1 MKTAQVLQY
10 PTYDNGLLSKHHTI
24 LFNIAAYTVLKL
36 SKAQGQKLYALIEDT
51 MNGDGLYEGADR
63 ETILEAYF
71 NQNIDPANPE
81 DPIWTDLLQE
91 LIPEIE
97 ENSCPQLS
105 N

>member
-1 MKTAQVLQY
+1 MKTARIIQY

-51 MNGDGLYEGADR
+51 MNGDNLYEGADR

-71 NQNIDPANPE
+71 HQNIDPTSTDTPL
-81 DPIWTDLLQE
+81 WTNLLQS
-91 LIPEIE
+91 LLPEI
-97 ENSCPQLS
+97 QKDR
-105 N
+105 